1 MLDKVMNVSSKI
13 DCNVTNFKKDL
24 GFLELGF
31 ALLIS
36 FVVFNLVFGTN
47 VYGFTEL
54 SLVGFEIDN
63 GSSPTAVKSFNESQD
78 KMLNYAYS
86 LPDLFSKVEK
96 SVVQITE
103 PGSIQSVE
111 PNPSRLGS
119 GFVYDKL
126 GHIITN
132 FHVVDGSKN
141 NKAYVTFL
149 DGVSYEGEIIGADP
163 YSDLAVVKLS
173 GVDKNISSKL
183 IPLELAN
190 SSTVRIGEKV
200 VAVGNPFG
208 LSGSLSEGIISG
220 LGRLMPAG
228 GQDES
233 PPKEFEN
240 KLSQIPS
247 PSFSIPDI
255 IQTDAAINPGNSGGP
270 LIDMNGKVIGIN
282 TAIFS
287 NTGVYSGIGFAIPSN
302 FLIKIVPELIKKGSY
317 EHPYIGINGFD
328 ITPEIAKMLKLPEAI
343 GFLVVNVTDGS
354 PASQSGIIGGNQT
367 VQVNGIPLKIGGD
380 IITHIDDKSVRKV
393 DDILSYLENHK
404 TIGENVN
411 LTILRGPNL
420 VEKEISMNLTS
431 RPTHE
436 SYLNRPALGILGLD
450 LTPEIANL
458 LNLNHSDGFLITSI
472 IENSSASKAHLRG
485 GYIVNEINGTL
496 VELGGDIITKIDN
509 HSIKTQDDI
518 QEYLKL
524 KKIGDS
530 ITITILRDG
539 DYKTLSLIIEKVSES
554 QRELEE
560 SIQDPS
566 DQNPLSSQ
574 SLEQFLESCL
584 KILPKEICD
593 SMIIIR

>member
-1 MLDKVMNVSSKI
+1 MNMSCDI
-13 DCNVTNFKKDL
+13 AYNVTNCKKMGL
-24 GFLELGF
+24 GFLGLGF
-31 ALLIS
+31 
-36 FVVFNLVFGTN
+36 VVLTSLAVFTIIFGTN
-47 VYGFTEL
+47 IYGTNAL
-54 SLVGFEIDN
+54 TVGGYGVDN
-63 GSSPTAVKSFNESQD
+63 GTLPITVKSFDLSQNNIP
-78 KMLNYAYS
+78 NYTDA
-86 LPDLFSKVEK
+86 LPDLFTKVEK

-103 PGSIQSVE
+103 PGSFQGAE

-119 GFVYDKL
+119 GFVYDNL

-141 NKAYVTFL
+141 NKAFITFL
-149 DGVSYEGEIIGADP
+149 DGVSYEGEIIGTDP
-163 YSDLAVVKLS
+163 YSDLAVLKLIDM
-173 GVDKNISSKL
+173 DKNISSKL
-183 IPLELAN
+183 MPLELAN

-220 LGRLMPAG
+220 LSRLMPAG
-228 GQDES
+228 GQNES
-233 PPKEFEN
+233 PSKEFGN
-240 KLSQIPS
+240 KLSQTSS

-302 FLIKIVPELIKKGSY
+302 FLIKIVPELIQKGSY
-317 EHPYIGINGFD
+317 DHPYIGINGFD
-328 ITPEIAKMLKLPEAI
+328 ITPEIAKMLNLSEAV

-354 PASQSGIIGGNQT
+354 PASQSGIMGGNKT

-380 IITHIDDKSVRKV
+380 IITHIDNKSVRKV

-404 TIGENVN
+404 AIGENVN

-436 SYLNRPALGILGLD
+436 SELNNHALGILGLD
-450 LTPEIANL
+450 LTPQIANL
-458 LNLNHSDGFLITSI
+458 LNLTQSDGFLITSI
-472 IENSSASKAHLRG
+472 LENSSASKANLRG
-485 GYIVNEINGTL
+485 GYIVNEINGTII
-496 VELGGDIITKIDN
+496 ELGGDIITKIDS
-509 HSIKTQDDI
+509 HMIKTQDDI
-518 QEYLKL
+518 RDYLKT

-530 ITITILRDG
+530 ITITILRNG
-539 DYKTLSLIIEKVSES
+539 DYKTVSLIIEQMSDS
-554 QRELEE
+554 QRKLEE
-560 SIQDPS
+560 NIRNPTS
-566 DQNPLSSQ
+566 QNPLPSQ
-574 SLEQFLESCL
+574 SLEQFLQSCS

>member
-1 MLDKVMNVSSKI
+1 MMNLSGEIGYNTTSFKI
-13 DCNVTNFKKDL
+13 KDFA
-24 GFLELGF
+24 FLELGF
-31 ALLIS
+31 VLLIV
-36 FVVFNLVFGTN
+36 FAVFNLIFGTN
-47 VYGFTEL
+47 VYGTTEL
-54 SLVGFEIDN
+54 SLVGFEIDR
-63 GSSPTAVKSFNESQD
+63 GSFPTAVKSFNESQ
-78 KMLNYAYS
+78 NYTDS
-86 LPDLFSKVEK
+86 LPDLFTKVEK

-103 PGSIQSVE
+103 PGSLQSVE

-141 NKAYVTFL
+141 NKAYITFL
-149 DGVSYEGEIIGADP
+149 DGVSYEGEIIGTDP
-163 YSDLAVVKLS
+163 YSDLAVIKLL
-173 GVDKNISSKL
+173 DMDNNISSKL

-228 GQDES
+228 EHNES
-233 PPKEFEN
+233 PPKQFGN
-240 KLSQIPS
+240 KLGQIPS

-270 LIDMNGKVIGIN
+270 LIDMNGRVIGIN

-302 FLIKIVPELIKKGSY
+302 FLIKIIPELIQKGSY

-328 ITPEIAKMLKLPEAI
+328 ITPEIAKMIKLPEAL
-343 GFLVVNVTDGS
+343 GFLVVNVTNGS
-354 PASQSGIIGGNQT
+354 PASQSGIMGGNQT
-367 VQVNGIPLKIGGD
+367 IQVNGIPVKIGGD
-380 IITHIDDKSVRKV
+380 VITHIDDKSVRKV

-431 RPTHE
+431 RPSHE
-436 SYLNRPALGILGLD
+436 SDLNHPALGILGLD
-450 LTPEIANL
+450 LTPQIATL
-458 LNLNHSDGFLITSI
+458 LNLTHSDGFLITSI
-472 IENSSASKAHLRG
+472 IENSSASKANLRG
-485 GYIVNEINGTL
+485 GYLVNEINGTL

-509 HSIKTQDDI
+509 HSIKTQEDI
-518 QEYLKL
+518 HDYLNK

-530 ITITILRDG
+530 LTITILRNG
-539 DYKTLSLIIEKVSES
+539 DYKTLLLTIEKMSDS

-560 SIQDPS
+560 SIQNPS
-566 DQNPLSSQ
+566 SQNALPSQ
-574 SLEQFLESCL
+574 SLEKFLESCS
-584 KILPKEICD
+584 KILPKELCD
-593 SMIIIR
+593 SMIVIR

>member
-1 MLDKVMNVSSKI
+1 MNMSDDI
-13 DCNVTNFKKDL
+13 AFNITNFKNMGI
-24 GFLELGF
+24 GFLGLGF
-31 ALLIS
+31 AILTSLA
-36 FVVFNLVFGTN
+36 VFTIVFGTN
-47 VYGFTEL
+47 IYGTTDITF
-54 SLVGFEIDN
+54 GDFETDN
-63 GSSPTAVKSFNESQD
+63 GTMSSTVKSFNESQNNVP
-78 KMLNYAYS
+78 NYTDS
-86 LPDLFSKVEK
+86 LPDLFAKVEK

-103 PGSIQSVE
+103 PGSLQSVE
-111 PNPSRLGS
+111 PYPSRLGS
-119 GFVYDKL
+119 GFVYDNL

-141 NKAYVTFL
+141 NKAYITFL
-149 DGVSYEGEIIGADP
+149 DGVSYEGEIIGTDP
-163 YSDLAVVKLS
+163 YSDLAVIKLLDM
-173 GVDKNISSKL
+173 DKNISSKL

-208 LSGSLSEGIISG
+208 LSGSLSEGIVSG

-228 GQDES
+228 GQNE
-233 PPKEFEN
+233 PPSKEFGN
-240 KLSQIPS
+240 KLGQPPS
-247 PSFSIPDI
+247 SSFSIPDI

-270 LIDMNGKVIGIN
+270 LIDMNGRVIGIN

-287 NTGVYSGIGFAIPSN
+287 NTGVYSGIGFALPSN
-302 FLIKIVPELIKKGSY
+302 FLIKIVPELIQKGSY

-328 ITPEIAKMLKLPEAI
+328 ITPEIAKMINLPEAV
-343 GFLVVNVTDGS
+343 GFLVVNVTEGS
-354 PASQSGIIGGNQT
+354 PASQSGILGGNKT
-367 VQVNGIPLKIGGD
+367 VQINGIPLKIGGD

-411 LTILRGPNL
+411 LTILRGPSL

-436 SYLNRPALGILGLD
+436 GDLNNPALGILGLD
-450 LTPEIANL
+450 LNPQIANL
-458 LNLNHSDGFLITSI
+458 LNLTQSDGFLITSI
-472 IENSSASKAHLRG
+472 IENSSASKANLRG

-509 HSIKTQDDI
+509 HSIKSQGDI
-518 QEYLKL
+518 RDYLKT

-530 ITITILRDG
+530 IIITILRNG
-539 DYKTLSLIIEKVSES
+539 DYRTISLTIEQMSDS
-554 QRELEE
+554 QRKLEE
-560 SIQDPS
+560 NIQNPS
-566 DQNPLSSQ
+566 NQNPLPSQ
-574 SLEQFLESCL
+574 SLEQFLQSCS

-593 SMIIIR
+593 SMIIVR

>member
-1 MLDKVMNVSSKI
+1 MNVSTDIGYSITNLKI
-13 DCNVTNFKKDL
+13 KDL

-36 FVVFNLVFGTN
+36 FAVFNMIFGTN
-47 VYGFTEL
+47 VYGTAEL
-54 SLVGFEIDN
+54 SLVGFEMKN
-63 GSSPTAVKSFNESQD
+63 GSFPNAVQSFNESQ
-78 KMLNYAYS
+78 NYTDS
-86 LPDLFSKVEK
+86 LPDLFAKVEK

-103 PGSIQSVE
+103 PGSLQSVE
-111 PNPSRLGS
+111 SNPSRLGS

-141 NKAYVTFL
+141 NKAYITFL
-149 DGVSYEGEIIGADP
+149 DGVSYEGEIIGTDP
-163 YSDLAVVKLS
+163 YSDLAVVKLL
-173 GVDKNISSKL
+173 DMDNNISSKL

-228 GQDES
+228 EQNES
-233 PPKEFEN
+233 PPKEFGN

-270 LIDMNGKVIGIN
+270 LIDMNGRVIGIN

-302 FLIKIVPELIKKGSY
+302 FLIKIVPELIQKGSY

-328 ITPEIAKMLKLPEAI
+328 ITPEIAKMIKLPEAV

-404 TIGENVN
+404 SIGENVN
-411 LTILRGPNL
+411 LTILRGPDL
-420 VEKEISMNLTS
+420 VEKEISMSLTS
-431 RPTHE
+431 RPSHE
-436 SYLNRPALGILGLD
+436 SDLNRPALGILGLD
-450 LTPEIANL
+450 LTPQIASL
-458 LNLNHSDGFLITSI
+458 LNLTHSDGFLITSI
-472 IENSSASKAHLRG
+472 IENSSASKANLRG
-485 GYIVNEINGTL
+485 GYLVNEINGTL

-509 HSIKTQDDI
+509 HSIKTQGDI
-518 QEYLKL
+518 KEYLKTV
-524 KKIGDS
+524 KIGDS
-530 ITITILRDG
+530 ITITILRNG
-539 DYKTLSLIIEKVSES
+539 DYKTLSLTIEKISDS

-560 SIQDPS
+560 SIQNPS
-566 DQNPLSSQ
+566 SQNPLPSQ
-574 SLEQFLESCL
+574 SLEQFLKSCS
-584 KILPKEICD
+584 KILPKEVCD

>member
-1 MLDKVMNVSSKI
+1 MNMSDDI
-13 DCNVTNFKKDL
+13 AFNITNFKNMGI
-24 GFLELGF
+24 GFLGLGF
-31 ALLIS
+31 AILTSLA
-36 FVVFNLVFGTN
+36 VFTIVFGTN
-47 VYGFTEL
+47 IYGTTDITF
-54 SLVGFEIDN
+54 GDFETDN
-63 GSSPTAVKSFNESQD
+63 GTMSSTVKSFNESQNNVPD
-78 KMLNYAYS
+78 YTDS
-86 LPDLFSKVEK
+86 LPDLFAKVEK

-103 PGSIQSVE
+103 PGSLQSVE

-119 GFVYDKL
+119 GFVYDNL

-141 NKAYVTFL
+141 NKAYITFL
-149 DGVSYEGEIIGADP
+149 DGVSYEGEIIGTDP
-163 YSDLAVVKLS
+163 YSDLAVIKLLDM
-173 GVDKNISSKL
+173 DKNISSKL

-208 LSGSLSEGIISG
+208 LSGSLSEGIVSG

-228 GQDES
+228 GQNE
-233 PPKEFEN
+233 PPSKEFGN
-240 KLSQIPS
+240 KLGQPPS
-247 PSFSIPDI
+247 SSFSIPDI

-270 LIDMNGKVIGIN
+270 LIDMNGRVIGIN

-287 NTGVYSGIGFAIPSN
+287 NTGVYSGIGFALPSN
-302 FLIKIVPELIKKGSY
+302 FLIKIVPELIQKGSY

-328 ITPEIAKMLKLPEAI
+328 ITPEIAKMINLPEAV
-343 GFLVVNVTDGS
+343 GFLVVNVTEGS
-354 PASQSGIIGGNQT
+354 PASQSGILGGNKT
-367 VQVNGIPLKIGGD
+367 VQINGIPLKIGGD

-411 LTILRGPNL
+411 LTILRGSSL

-436 SYLNRPALGILGLD
+436 GDLNNPALGILGLD
-450 LTPEIANL
+450 LNPQIANL
-458 LNLNHSDGFLITSI
+458 LNLTQSDGFLITSI
-472 IENSSASKAHLRG
+472 IENSSASKANLRG

-509 HSIKTQDDI
+509 HSIKSQGDI
-518 QEYLKL
+518 RDYLKT

-530 ITITILRDG
+530 IIITILRNG
-539 DYKTLSLIIEKVSES
+539 DYRTISLTIEQMSDS
-554 QRELEE
+554 QRKLEE
-560 SIQDPS
+560 NIQNPS
-566 DQNPLSSQ
+566 NQNPLPSQ
-574 SLEQFLESCL
+574 SLEQFLQSCS

-593 SMIIIR
+593 SMIIVR

>member
-1 MLDKVMNVSSKI
+1 MNMSDDI
-13 DCNVTNFKKDL
+13 AFNITNFKNMGI
-24 GFLELGF
+24 GFLGLGF
-31 ALLIS
+31 AILTSLA
-36 FVVFNLVFGTN
+36 VFTIVFGTN
-47 VYGFTEL
+47 IYGTTDITF
-54 SLVGFEIDN
+54 GDFETDN
-63 GSSPTAVKSFNESQD
+63 GTMSSTVKSFNESQNNVPD
-78 KMLNYAYS
+78 YTDS
-86 LPDLFSKVEK
+86 LPDLFAKVEK

-103 PGSIQSVE
+103 PGSLQSVE

-119 GFVYDKL
+119 GFVYDNL

-141 NKAYVTFL
+141 NKAYITFL
-149 DGVSYEGEIIGADP
+149 DGVSYEGEIIGTDP
-163 YSDLAVVKLS
+163 YSDLAVIKLLDM
-173 GVDKNISSKL
+173 DKNISSKL

-208 LSGSLSEGIISG
+208 LSGSLSEGIVSG

-228 GQDES
+228 GQNE
-233 PPKEFEN
+233 PPSKEFGN
-240 KLSQIPS
+240 KLGQPPS
-247 PSFSIPDI
+247 SSFSIPDI

-270 LIDMNGKVIGIN
+270 LIDMNGRVIGIN

-287 NTGVYSGIGFAIPSN
+287 NTGVYSGIGFALPSN
-302 FLIKIVPELIKKGSY
+302 FLIKIVPELIQKGSY

-328 ITPEIAKMLKLPEAI
+328 ITPEIAKMINLPEAV
-343 GFLVVNVTDGS
+343 GFLVVNVTEGS
-354 PASQSGIIGGNQT
+354 PASQSGILGGNKT
-367 VQVNGIPLKIGGD
+367 VQINGIPLKIGGD

-411 LTILRGPNL
+411 LTILRGSSL

-436 SYLNRPALGILGLD
+436 GDLNNPALGILGLD
-450 LTPEIANL
+450 LNPQIANL
-458 LNLNHSDGFLITSI
+458 LNLTQPDGFLITSI
-472 IENSSASKAHLRG
+472 IENSSASKANLRG

-509 HSIKTQDDI
+509 HSIKSQGDI
-518 QEYLKL
+518 RDYLKT

-530 ITITILRDG
+530 IIITILRNG
-539 DYKTLSLIIEKVSES
+539 DYRTISLTIEQMSDS
-554 QRELEE
+554 QRKLEE
-560 SIQDPS
+560 NIQNPS
-566 DQNPLSSQ
+566 NQNPLPSQ
-574 SLEQFLESCL
+574 SLEQFLQSCS

-593 SMIIIR
+593 SMIIVR